1 MKTRRDW
8 VLTLRDVTDIVSSS
22 TLGGL
27 DMYGLILIRAE
38 SFGWS
43 EKVDGTYVPLPFTIF
58 ASEAQVIADV
68 FDRHP
73 DADAVQ
79 VDRN

>member
-1 MKTRRDW
+1 MT
-8 VLTLRDVTDIVSSS
+8 
-22 TLGGL
+22 
-27 DMYGLILIRAE
+27 ILIRAE

-43 EKVDGTYVPLPFTIF
+43 EKVDGTYVPLPFTSF
-58 ASEAQVIADV
+58 ASEEQVIADV

>member
-8 VLTLRDVTDIVSSS
+8 VLTLRDVTDIVSIS

-27 DMYGLILIRAE
+27 EMTILIRAE

>member
-1 MKTRRDW
+1 M
-8 VLTLRDVTDIVSSS
+8 TLRDVTDIVSIS

-27 DMYGLILIRAE
+27 EMTILIRAE

-43 EKVDGTYVPLPFTIF
+43 EKVDGTYVPLPFTTL

-68 FDRHP
+68 LDRHP
-73 DADAVQ
+73 DAHAVQ

>member
-1 MKTRRDW
+1 M
-8 VLTLRDVTDIVSSS
+8 TLRDVTCIVPTSN
-22 TLGGL
+22 LGGL
-27 DMYGLILIRAE
+27 EMTILIRAE

>member
-1 MKTRRDW
+1 MKTRKDW
-8 VLTLRDVTDIVSSS
+8 GLTLRDVTDIVSSS

-27 DMYGLILIRAE
+27 EMTILIRAE

-58 ASEAQVIADV
+58 ASEEQVIADV

>member
-1 MKTRRDW
+1 MT
-8 VLTLRDVTDIVSSS
+8 
-22 TLGGL
+22 
-27 DMYGLILIRAE
+27 ILIRAE

-43 EKVDGTYVPLPFTIF
+43 EKVDGTYVPLPFTTL

-68 FDRHP
+68 LDRHP

>member
-1 MKTRRDW
+1 MT
-8 VLTLRDVTDIVSSS
+8 
-22 TLGGL
+22 
-27 DMYGLILIRAE
+27 ILIRAE

-58 ASEAQVIADV
+58 ASEEQVIADV

>member
-1 MKTRRDW
+1 MKTRKDW
-8 VLTLRDVTDIVSSS
+8 GLTLRDVTDIVSIS

-27 DMYGLILIRAE
+27 EMTILIRAE